1 MFARLLK
8 HFAFVCV
15 LGACFFAAQIEADA
29 ACVWKVTGSNGHV
42 LYLGGS
48 MHGLQ
53 STDYPLPAAYNRAFD
68 LSSRIIFEDDSKGL
82 TPGQL
87 KKLLKSSEY
96 PKNDSL
102 KNHLDPRVYDYLR
115 RLFAATGNTPEAE
128 WSRVRPWALLMGLM
142 ASGTN
147 SLGVE
152 IYLMQRARANRKPI
166 EGLESSRE
174 HLEII
179 TGMTDHQAELALLA
193 SFASATPGTD
203 KSKQVLDQ
211 WRAGNVEALARDF
224 RESYRDL
231 PSFYQRLI
239 VDRNRNWIPIIE
251 RYLNGRETCF
261 VVVGAGHIG
270 GPDGIMAM
278 LKARGYA
285 IEQM

>member
-1 MFARLLK
+1 MCAIVLPFLEAR
-8 HFAFVCV
+8 
-15 LGACFFAAQIEADA
+15 A
-29 ACVWKVTGSNGHV
+29 ACVWKVSGPNGHI

-115 RLFAATGNTPEAE
+115 RLFAATSNTPEAQ
-128 WSRVRPWALLMGLM
+128 WSRLKPWALLMGLM
-142 ASGTN
+142 ATGTN

-152 IYLMQRARANRKPI
+152 VYLTQRARANRKPI

-193 SFASATPGTD
+193 SFAQATPGTD
-203 KSKQVLDQ
+203 KSKSVLDQ
-211 WRAGNVEALARDF
+211 WRAGNAEALARDL
-224 RESYRDL
+224 RESYHDL

-239 VDRNRNWIPIIE
+239 VDRNRNWIPKIE

-270 GPDGIMAM
+270 GPDGVMAM
-278 LKARGYA
+278 LKARGYGF
-285 IEQM
+285 EQM

>member
-1 MFARLLK
+1 MFSDSIRKYSLSCAVVCAVVLPLVEAR
-8 HFAFVCV
+8 
-15 LGACFFAAQIEADA
+15 G
-29 ACVWKVTGSNGHV
+29 ACVWKVTGPNGHI

-115 RLFAATGNTPEAE
+115 RLFAATSKTPESQ
-128 WSRVRPWALLMGLM
+128 WSRARPWALLMGLM

-152 IYLMQRARANRKPI
+152 VYLAQRARANRKPI

-179 TGMTDHQAELALLA
+179 TGMTDQQAELALLA
-193 SFASATPGTD
+193 SFAQAAPGTD
-203 KSKQVLDQ
+203 KNKSVLDQ
-211 WRAGNVEALARDF
+211 WRAGNAEALARDL
-224 RESYRDL
+224 RESYHDL

-239 VDRNRNWIPIIE
+239 VDRNRNWVPKIE

-270 GPDGIMAM
+270 GPEGVMAM
-278 LKARGYA
+278 LKARGYT